1 MPLSEDIRTALE
13 IQQKAYRELI
23 DVVRSSLT
31 DRINQLEAHHS
42 ELTVSLQFTQK
53 EVDDLKK
60 TSEEKD
66 DEISKLKKEIAE
78 MKNRKYEEEM
88 DVIKKKLNY
97 QEDYSRRNN
106 LRIDGLE
113 EDPGENWEMTHNKV
127 QRLAREKLGM
137 GEVQLE
143 RAHRVGPSLRVHE
156 DGPPRPRTIVARFF
170 RYSDRQQALR
180 NSSKL
185 KNSNIYL
192 NEDLC
197 EASVQ
202 VRKAQ
207 LPELRK
213 ARAEGK
219 IAYFSYTKLVVKER
233 RERTGT
239 IGVSTDSCPVTAVP
253 APAPALAAGVSTP
266 SASTEVTL
274 GEYLAAARGSGVGVD
289 GGLGPERGARTKR
302 TATRK
307 K

>member
-1 MPLSEDIRTALE
+1 MPLSEDIRIALE
-13 IQQKAYRELI
+13 VQQKAYRDLI
-23 DVVRSSLT
+23 DVVRSTLN
-31 DRINQLEAHHS
+31 DRIKQLEANHT

-60 TSEEKD
+60 TSAEKD
-66 DEISKLKKEIAE
+66 EEINKLKKEIVE
-78 MKNRKYEEEM
+78 QKNKKYEEEM

-113 EDPGENWEMTHNKV
+113 EDPGENWEITQNKV
-127 QRLAREKLGM
+127 QRLTREKLGM

-143 RAHRVGPSLRVHE
+143 RAHRVGSSLRGR
-156 DGPPRPRTIVARFF
+156 DGEPSRPRTIVARFCRF
-170 RYSDRQQALR
+170 SDRQQALR
-180 NSSKL
+180 NSPKL
-185 KNSNIYL
+185 KNTNIYL

-202 VRKAQ
+202 ERKAQ

-233 RERTGT
+233 RERTGPT
-239 IGVSTDSCPVTAVP
+239 SVFTDSSPATAVS
-253 APAPALAAGVSTP
+253 APAPDAGVS
-266 SASTEVTL
+266 ASMATASVTL
-274 GEYLAAARGSGVGVD
+274 GEYVTAARGNGVGAV
-289 GGLGPERGARTKR
+289 GGSGPERDARPRRAATKK
-302 TATRK
+302 T
-307 K
+307 

>member
-23 DVVRSSLT
+23 DVVRATLT
-31 DRINQLEAHHS
+31 DRIKQLEANYG

-60 TSEEKD
+60 TSEVKD
-66 DEISKLKKEIAE
+66 EEISKLKKEIAE
-78 MKNRKYEEEM
+78 LKNRKYEEEM

-113 EDPGENWEMTHNKV
+113 EDPGENWEILHDKV
-127 QRLAREKLGM
+127 QRLTREKLGM

-143 RAHRVGPSLRVHE
+143 RAHRVGSSLRGH
-156 DGPPRPRTIVARFF
+156 DGEPLRPRTIVARFC

-180 NSSKL
+180 NSPKL
-185 KNSNIYL
+185 KNTNIYL

-233 RERTGT
+233 RERTRR
-239 IGVSTDSCPVTAVP
+239 ISTSADSCPVTAVT
-253 APAPALAAGVSTP
+253 APALAAGVSTP
-266 SASTEVTL
+266 SASAAVTL
-274 GEYLAAARGSGVGVD
+274 GEYLTAARGSEVDAVD
-289 GGLGPERGARTKR
+289 GSGRGRGGKPRRTV
-302 TATRK
+302 ARK